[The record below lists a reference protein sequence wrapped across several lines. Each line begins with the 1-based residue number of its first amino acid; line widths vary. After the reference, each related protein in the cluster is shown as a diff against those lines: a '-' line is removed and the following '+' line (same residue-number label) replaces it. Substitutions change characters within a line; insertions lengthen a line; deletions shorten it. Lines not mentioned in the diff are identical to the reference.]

1 MTTDV
6 TLYYNPNC
14 SKCRLSIE
22 LLEKQGQHAT
32 IVEYLNTPPDAG
44 TLAAILDMLGMAP
57 RELMR
62 KHEKEYTEAGL
73 DNPALSREQLIN
85 AMIEY
90 PRLIERPI
98 VIKDGKAVIG
108 RPPERILDI
117 L

>member
-6 TLYYNPNC
+6 TVYYNPNC

-22 LLEKQGQHAT
+22 LLEKQGQRAT
-32 IVEYLNTPPDAG
+32 IIEYLKTPPDAG
-44 TLAAILDMLGMAP
+44 TLAAILDMLGMEP

-73 DNPALSREQLIN
+73 DNPALSREQLIS

-98 VIKDGKAVIG
+98 VIKDGKAAIG
-108 RPPERILDI
+108 RPPERILEI

>member
-1 MTTDV
+1 MTSDV
-6 TLYYNPNC
+6 TVYYNPDC
-14 SKCRLSIE
+14 SKCRLSIQ
-22 LLEKQGQHAT
+22 LLEEQGEHAT
-32 IVEYLNTPPDAG
+32 IIEYLNTPPDAG
-44 TLAAILDMLGMAP
+44 TLTAILDMLGMEP

-73 DNPALSREQLIN
+73 DNPEFSREQLIN
-85 AMIEY
+85 AMIEC

-98 VIKDGKAVIG
+98 VIKNGKAAIG